1 MERGVFPRPEIVERL
16 ERFVLAKLWINDKRP
31 EARSGEWREMI
42 EKRFGTSSIPLYVTL
57 DGDGGEIGGGRL
69 DFPGGG
75 TDAFA
80 KRLASFLDAALN
92 P

>member
-16 ERFVLAKLWINDKRP
+16 ERFVLAKLWINDP
-31 EARSGEWREMI
+31 DPAARSREWREML

-57 DGDGGEIGGGRL
+57 DGDGREIGGGRL

-80 KRLASFLDAALN
+80 ADLAAFLDAAL
-92 P
+92 